1 MASEARVEEQDAEKD
16 VFRKYHSEFPWLKL
30 IEHEGRHALGCRLCM
45 SLTPA
50 RSAKDKFIHGTY
62 VLGKYF
68 YRRTLQNHENCAA
81 HQKAK
86 NSQPTETTTVG
97 KDAMVSTPDRAVR
110 RSGSSLG
117 SSPITPSSSS
127 KQGSPQPQSRKAY
140 LLNQALTVYTALW
153 HFWSMSTWQVAV
165 HMARQVGGVLLE
177 SHDSETTFCRMRD
190 GAFADMKRRL
200 GKELRSCRAFSLCMD
215 EKDIF
220 LVVAVKIITE
230 EWDVITR
237 LLSYREL
244 SGFTAP
250 EIFGCLQQMLT
261 ELDIEDPCDATL
273 GDRTP
278 TDLLRKCLGF
288 ISDGASVMGSRRAFG
303 LPGSNV
309 AKLLQEACASRLLT
323 THCCAH
329 RFQLSISESL
339 KCDAYLVSLERIC
352 HKLFR
357 FLRNHPHSHVDLVF
371 WASLVED
378 EDFLS
383 HLGTAK
389 ARWLSLLQ
397 PLAQIEK
404 SYHTILCHLHFAHTE
419 EKDRE
424 KRKSLAEIFQFMATW
439 QFRVTLAGVADILQI
454 CFSCKN
460 RLEKPLRMQETLQAR
475 DRLCAELDGF
485 CRKNSAAADAFV
497 RCGQPAAAAAP
508 SAVLPSR
515 LEKLLHTYTRAW
527 KETYVLQYVSEQKG
541 RQEYQIK
548 LKPLV
553 DDSQSA
559 AEKRAAIKAIFQR
572 LSDFATTC
580 QERVFDRFPDIPVYR
595 HFNIFES
602 VEPLELRDVAP
613 SFEALGTFYNLAEN
627 HLESF
632 ISGLRKLWAER
643 SAEVAKGQVSDP
655 TALWQAVLK
664 QTADEDL
671 GDSRRPVLAW
681 LLFQSESASCE
692 RLFALAQ
699 TLRDKI
705 GSGHSSLTYEP
716 YLMVRVNGSQP
727 DRADEVVEEL
737 ATKVLAD
744 TDLRFAVA
752 GSGWYKKNGRLIQRK
767 RAQRSDFGSKRT
779 KYQSKKRTKRLASQP
794 VLRGL
799 RAEGSSHVLAPSSE
813 APIPDIMQ
821 EHSPP
826 KKRAAATTE

>member
-1 MASEARVEEQDAEKD
+1 MAVQG
-16 VFRKYHSEFPWLKL
+16 HSGGG
-30 IEHEGRHALGCRLCM
+30 GR
-45 SLTPA
+45 
-50 RSAKDKFIHGTY
+50 Y
-62 VLGKYF
+62 
-68 YRRTLQNHENCAA
+68 
-81 HQKAK
+81 
-86 NSQPTETTTVG
+86 
-97 KDAMVSTPDRAVR
+97 
-110 RSGSSLG
+110 
-117 SSPITPSSSS
+117 
-127 KQGSPQPQSRKAY
+127 
-140 LLNQALTVYTALW
+140 
-153 HFWSMSTWQVAV
+153 
-165 HMARQVGGVLLE
+165 
-177 SHDSETTFCRMRD
+177 
-190 GAFADMKRRL
+190 FAD
-200 GKELRSCRAFSLCMD
+200 
-215 EKDIF
+215 
-220 LVVAVKIITE
+220 
-230 EWDVITR
+230 
-237 LLSYREL
+237 LL
-244 SGFTAP
+244 F
-250 EIFGCLQQMLT
+250 
-261 ELDIEDPCDATL
+261 
-273 GDRTP
+273 
-278 TDLLRKCLGF
+278 
-288 ISDGASVMGSRRAFG
+288 V
-303 LPGSNV
+303 
-309 AKLLQEACASRLLT
+309 QE
-323 THCCAH
+323 
-329 RFQLSISESL
+329 
-339 KCDAYLVSLERIC
+339 
-352 HKLFR
+352 
-357 FLRNHPHSHVDLVF
+357 
-371 WASLVED
+371 
-378 EDFLS
+378 
-383 HLGTAK
+383 
-389 ARWLSLLQ
+389 
-397 PLAQIEK
+397 
-404 SYHTILCHLHFAHTE
+404 
-419 EKDRE
+419 
-424 KRKSLAEIFQFMATW
+424 
-439 QFRVTLAGVADILQI
+439 
-454 CFSCKN
+454 
-460 RLEKPLRMQETLQAR
+460 PLRMQETLQAR

-580 QERVFDRFPDIPVYR
+580 QERVF
-595 HFNIFES
+595 
-602 VEPLELRDVAP
+602 
-613 SFEALGTFYNLAEN
+613 
-627 HLESF
+627 ESF

-681 LLFQSESASCE
+681 LLFQSESAE

-799 RAEGSSHVLAPSSE
+799 RVEGSSHVLAPSSE

-826 KKRAAATTE
+826 KKRAVATTE

>member
-1 MASEARVEEQDAEKD
+1 
-16 VFRKYHSEFPWLKL
+16 
-30 IEHEGRHALGCRLCM
+30 
-45 SLTPA
+45 
-50 RSAKDKFIHGTY
+50 
-62 VLGKYF
+62 
-68 YRRTLQNHENCAA
+68 
-81 HQKAK
+81 
-86 NSQPTETTTVG
+86 
-97 KDAMVSTPDRAVR
+97 
-110 RSGSSLG
+110 
-117 SSPITPSSSS
+117 
-127 KQGSPQPQSRKAY
+127 
-140 LLNQALTVYTALW
+140 
-153 HFWSMSTWQVAV
+153 
-165 HMARQVGGVLLE
+165 
-177 SHDSETTFCRMRD
+177 
-190 GAFADMKRRL
+190 
-200 GKELRSCRAFSLCMD
+200 
-215 EKDIF
+215 
-220 LVVAVKIITE
+220 
-230 EWDVITR
+230 
-237 LLSYREL
+237 
-244 SGFTAP
+244 
-250 EIFGCLQQMLT
+250 
-261 ELDIEDPCDATL
+261 
-273 GDRTP
+273 
-278 TDLLRKCLGF
+278 
-288 ISDGASVMGSRRAFG
+288 
-303 LPGSNV
+303 
-309 AKLLQEACASRLLT
+309 
-323 THCCAH
+323 
-329 RFQLSISESL
+329 
-339 KCDAYLVSLERIC
+339 
-352 HKLFR
+352 
-357 FLRNHPHSHVDLVF
+357 
-371 WASLVED
+371 
-378 EDFLS
+378 
-383 HLGTAK
+383 
-389 ARWLSLLQ
+389 
-397 PLAQIEK
+397 
-404 SYHTILCHLHFAHTE
+404 
-419 EKDRE
+419 
-424 KRKSLAEIFQFMATW
+424 MATW

-767 RAQRSDFGSKRT
+767 RAQRSDF
-779 KYQSKKRTKRLASQP
+779 
-794 VLRGL
+794 
-799 RAEGSSHVLAPSSE
+799 
-813 APIPDIMQ
+813 
-821 EHSPP
+821 
-826 KKRAAATTE
+826 